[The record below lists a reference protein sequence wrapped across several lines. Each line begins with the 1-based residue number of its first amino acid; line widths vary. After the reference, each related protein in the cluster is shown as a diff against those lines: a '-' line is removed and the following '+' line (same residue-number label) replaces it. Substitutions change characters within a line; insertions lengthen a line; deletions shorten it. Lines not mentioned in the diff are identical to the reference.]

1 MTVTE
6 IKLFLGLYAAIT
18 KNPEITEIVL
28 NMLLSHLNLYLNTDD
43 SVLPPVKLELCTDV
57 HGVEVILQEPI
68 AQLIFTLQKIFINS
82 VVKNLHTSEKLH
94 DILKSLCKKMAIT
107 ELEHLNLVRSNIN
120 IKNCIDTSM

>member
-1 MTVTE
+1 MTE
-6 IKLFLGLYAAIT
+6 IKLFLGLYATVT

-68 AQLIFTLQKIFINS
+68 AQLIFTLQKIYINT
-82 VVKNLHTSEKLH
+82 VVKNLHISEKLH
-94 DILKSLCKKMAIT
+94 NILKSLCKKMAIT

-120 IKNCIDTSM
+120 IKNCVDTSL